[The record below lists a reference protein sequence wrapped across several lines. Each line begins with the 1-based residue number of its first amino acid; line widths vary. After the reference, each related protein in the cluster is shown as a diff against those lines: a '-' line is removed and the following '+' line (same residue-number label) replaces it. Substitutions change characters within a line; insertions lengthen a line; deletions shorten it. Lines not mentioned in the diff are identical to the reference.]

1 MIRGIVSGREARIR
15 VKVHGRSRR
24 ARAVD
29 AVIDTGYTSNL
40 TLPSRVIATL
50 GLRWHSVGKAF
61 LADGSQCLFDVYE
74 ATIVWDGR
82 QRRILIDEADA
93 DPLVG
98 MQLLRGYELTMQV
111 RAGGKVS
118 IKRLQQ

>member
-15 VKVHGRSRR
+15 VLVRGARRR
-24 ARAVD
+24 ARTVD
-29 AVIDTGYTSNL
+29 AVVDTGYTSNL
-40 TLPSRVIATL
+40 TLPEKVIAAL

-61 LADGSQCLFDVYE
+61 LADGSQCLFDVYV
-74 ATIVWDGR
+74 ATIDWDGR

-98 MQLLRGYELTMQV
+98 MQLLQGYELKMQV
-111 RAGGKVS
+111 RPRGNVT
-118 IKRLQQ
+118 IKRLS